1 MNGKWYIHTVEY
13 YGIERMK
20 VWFKKKKDLRNM
32 LKKIRLQ
39 SLHLY
44 SILEK
49 TADRSMVPE
58 MVMGVDYKGAQG
70 NLQE

>member
-1 MNGKWYIHTVEY
+1 
-13 YGIERMK
+13 MK

>member
-1 MNGKWYIHTVEY
+1 
-13 YGIERMK
+13 
-20 VWFKKKKDLRNM
+20 M

-70 NLQE
+70 NLQEWWDSSWLLVVT